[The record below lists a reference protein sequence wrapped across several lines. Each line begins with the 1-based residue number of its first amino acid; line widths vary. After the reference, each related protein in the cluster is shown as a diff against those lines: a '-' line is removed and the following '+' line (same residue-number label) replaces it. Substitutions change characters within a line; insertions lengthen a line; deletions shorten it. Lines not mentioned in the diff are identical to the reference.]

1 MDRTQGIERREFL
14 VRFSLLTAG
23 AAATL
28 APHRLTAAPNNMTEL
43 TATAAVEAMRNGDM
57 KAEDYARAL
66 LDRAQ
71 AVANLNAFRTLDRDM
86 VLQAA
91 QSVDKARASRTPA
104 RDAARATHP
113 REGQRQ
119 HQGPSYVERHA
130 CIARLQG

>member
-14 VRFSLLTAG
+14 VRFSLITAG

-43 TATAAVEAMRNGDM
+43 TATAAVEAMRNGDI

-71 AVANLNAFRTLDRDM
+71 AVANLNA
-86 VLQAA
+86 
-91 QSVDKARASRTPA
+91 ASCA
-104 RDAARATHP
+104 IN
-113 REGQRQ
+113 G
-119 HQGPSYVERHA
+119 
-130 CIARLQG
+130 